1 MKKYMKP
8 ETVIAHIQTAT
19 MIAVSPGGVSTGNGV
34 GKSYN
39 ANDVTYSRGRNS
51 DWDDED

>member
-19 MIAVSPGGVSTGNGV
+19 MIAVSPGVSSGNAV
-34 GKSYN
+34 GKSYS
-39 ANDVTYSRGRNS
+39 ASDVTYSRGRNS